1 MTTDPE
7 PSSLPT
13 RATRTTRTSWKAE
26 LAVFLLS
33 MVIVVIPT
41 VQLLA
46 QKGGNV
52 TALLNVGEQA
62 ASRPFV
68 ERDFSDIALV
78 ERYGHD
84 GQQFYVVARSVTDLQ
99 QIDGN
104 VDRPRYRA
112 RRILLP
118 LLASPFPAGAPTVWA
133 MFAISLVAV
142 GMAGVAAGRLARRV
156 GGPVWLGLAVA
167 LTPALLISVRASLGD
182 VLAFSLALWG
192 VVLWRRHLGWAV
204 LLFALAA
211 LARETTLVAPA
222 ACLLVG
228 TRRQRL
234 ALVVPFAVYGAWA
247 LTVSRLIHDR
257 VSHESAS
264 PVADALR
271 QFAPPF
277 QAWRDLG
284 LASTSVLLALALT
297 IASLLSAWVLRER
310 LPELAIW
317 LVADVVL
324 VVISGTGVA
333 EDVLNYARLAPLA
346 GVGVALAAWVA
357 RSNSRRP
364 STGGSRRVEARAS

>member
-1 MTTDPE
+1 VTAKP
-7 PSSLPT
+7 
-13 RATRTTRTSWKAE
+13 SWKAE

-33 MVIVVIPT
+33 MVIVALPT

-46 QKGGNV
+46 RKDGNV

-78 ERYGHD
+78 KSYGHD

-99 QIDGN
+99 QLDGN

-112 RRILLP
+112 RRILFP
-118 LLASPFPAGAPTVWA
+118 LLASPFPSGAPTVWA
-133 MFAISLVAV
+133 MLAISLVSV
-142 GMAGVAAGRLARRV
+142 GLAAVAAGRLARRI

-182 VLAFSLALWG
+182 ALAFSLALWG

-211 LARETTLVAPA
+211 LTRETTLVVPA
-222 ACLLVG
+222 ACFLVG
-228 TRRQRL
+228 TRRQRPL
-234 ALVVPFAVYGAWA
+234 LLVPFAVYGAWVLA
-247 LTVSRLIHDR
+247 VTQLVKPHLST
-257 VSHESAS
+257 ESTS

-284 LASTSVLLALALT
+284 LGSTTILLALLLT
-297 IASLLSAWVLRER
+297 MTSLLSAWILRER
-310 LPELAIW
+310 LPELSIW

-324 VVISGTGVA
+324 LVIAGNGVA
-333 EDVLNYARLAPLA
+333 EDILNYARLTPLA
-346 GVGVALAAWVA
+346 GVGIALAAWTA
-357 RSNSRRP
+357 RS
-364 STGGSRRVEARAS
+364 GSRPPSKVTTRAA

>member
-1 MTTDPE
+1 MTTRSAPTATASEPE
-7 PSSLPT
+7 T
-13 RATRTTRTSWKAE
+13 RASWKAE

-33 MVIVVIPT
+33 MLIVVIPT

-46 QKGGNV
+46 RKDGNV
-52 TALLNVGEQA
+52 TALLNVGDQA

-68 ERDFSDIALV
+68 EQDLPEVALV
-78 ERYGHD
+78 HGYGHD
-84 GQQFYVVARSVTDLQ
+84 GQQFYVVSRSVTDLQ

-112 RRILLP
+112 RRILFP
-118 LLASPFPAGAPTVWA
+118 LLASPFPGGAPTVWA
-133 MFAISLVAV
+133 MFVISLVSV
-142 GMAGVAAGRLARRV
+142 GMAAVAAGRLARRL

-182 VLAFSLALWG
+182 ALAFSLALWG

-211 LARETTLVAPA
+211 LARETTLVVPA
-222 ACLLVG
+222 ACFLLG

-234 ALVVPFAVYGAWA
+234 ALIVPFAVYGAWS
-247 LTVSRLIHDR
+247 LTVSQLVHDHI
-257 VSHESAS
+257 SKESSS

-277 QAWRDLG
+277 RAWRDLG
-284 LASTSVLLALALT
+284 LSSTTVLLALVLT
-297 IASLLSAWVLRER
+297 VASLLSAWVLRER

-317 LVADVVL
+317 LVADAVL
-324 VVISGTGVA
+324 VIIAGTGVA
-333 EDVLNYARLAPLA
+333 EDVLNYARLTPLA
-346 GVGVALAAWVA
+346 GVGIALAAWVA
-357 RSNSRRP
+357 RREGP
-364 STGGSRRVEARAS
+364 EGAG

>member
-1 MTTDPE
+1 M
-7 PSSLPT
+7 
-13 RATRTTRTSWKAE
+13 RAGWRAE

-33 MVIVVIPT
+33 MVIVMIPT
-41 VQLLA
+41 VQLLV
-46 QKGGNV
+46 QKHGNV

-78 ERYGHD
+78 KRYGHD

-99 QIDGN
+99 QVDGN

-112 RRILLP
+112 RRILFP

-133 MFAISLVAV
+133 MLAISLVSV
-142 GMAGVAAGRLARRV
+142 GLAAVAAGRLARRV
-156 GGPVWLGLAVA
+156 RGPVWLGLAVA
-167 LTPALLISVRASLGD
+167 VTPALLISVRASLGD
-182 VLAFSLALWG
+182 AVAFALALWG

-211 LARETTLVAPA
+211 LARETTLVVPA
-222 ACLLVG
+222 ACFLVG

-234 ALVVPFAVYGAWA
+234 ALLIPFATYAAWA
-247 LTVSRLIHDR
+247 LTVSQLVHDR
-257 VSHESAS
+257 VSHESSS
-264 PVADALR
+264 PVADAFR

-284 LASTSVLLALALT
+284 LGSTSVQLALVLT
-297 IASLLSAWVLRER
+297 VASLMSAWVLRER
-310 LPELAIW
+310 IPELAIW

-324 VVISGTGVA
+324 VVIAGTGVA
-333 EDVLNYARLAPLA
+333 EDVLNYARLVPVA
-346 GVGVALAAWVA
+346 GVGIALAAWAA
-357 RSNSRRP
+357 RGKP
-364 STGGSRRVEARAS
+364 LVPAG